1 MCTSKNMHT
10 YMHIFL
16 SRLLYDENFGGVTSF
31 KGKDFELVNGMSNLY
46 WGWGGEDD
54 DLYRR

>member
-1 MCTSKNMHT
+1 MHT